1 MIERSRHA
9 GLARGIRGFG
19 IFLLHAAVFVVL
31 AWGSWRKWADPI
43 VDFGRELYVPWQ
55 ITQGKV
61 LYADISSLFGPLS
74 PYVNALWMRMFGVS
88 LMTLAWCN
96 MVIFAVTLAAL
107 YRLIRV
113 CTDRYTATA
122 ATLMALAICGFSQYV
137 EIANYNFVTPY
148 AHESTHGLALSIL
161 TILLVHHALMTR
173 RTVFGAAAGVTFGLS
188 LLTKPELPIAVA
200 AAVFGG
206 LMVFVLIDASA
217 RRFVIVM
224 SLWFSA
230 GSLLAPVLFFEYF
243 RRHMDN
249 VSALKAVTAG
259 WIAASNSAVATNRFY
274 LMGMGLNAP
283 LSNALLMVGMFAAVA
298 GFITLFIVLARG
310 RRNRHS
316 ASAIVM
322 YAACIGLLG
331 VAPLAQGL
339 PIGRA
344 LPLVMLVA
352 VLLTGGALWSDRRNS
367 EQVVRRL
374 GLLMWTG
381 FAFVLLGKI
390 ILFAR
395 IFHYGFYLALPALTV
410 AVILICWT
418 LPEYADR
425 WDGRGT
431 DRQYRV
437 LAAMLLAV
445 SAFPYL
451 ALSSQWYHRKTIV
464 TGSGSDLFYAS
475 ADATPPEGRFVQD
488 AVSDVKL
495 RLRPGDKVAVVPEG
509 VMLNYL
515 LRVQSPLRVLNLMP
529 PEMFTFG
536 ETNVVH
542 SLEVDPP
549 PIIVFVHKQAF
560 EYGYRVFGSS
570 AEYGGPTMDWIRRR
584 YRPVRTFGTDP
595 TTPSG
600 SGIEI
605 FEKKEDDSSAGR

>member
-9 GLARGIRGFG
+9 GFTRGIRGFG
-19 IFLLHAAVFVVL
+19 IFLLHAAVFVAL
-31 AWGSWRKWADPI
+31 AWGSWRKWPDPI

-55 ITQGKV
+55 ITQGKI
-61 LYADISSLFGPLS
+61 LYADIASLFGPLS

-122 ATLMALAICGFSQYV
+122 ATLMALSICGFAQYV

-161 TILLVHHALMTR
+161 TILLVHHAVMTR

-200 AAVFGG
+200 AALCGG
-206 LMVFVLIDASA
+206 LIAFALIDASA
-217 RRFVIVM
+217 RRFVVVT
-224 SLWFSA
+224 SLWLVA
-230 GSLLAPVLFFEYF
+230 GSLLGPVLFFEYF
-243 RRHMDN
+243 RQHMDTG
-249 VSALKAVTAG
+249 SALKAIAAG
-259 WIAASNSAVATNRFY
+259 WIAAANSAVATNRFY
-274 LMGMGLNAP
+274 LAGMGLNAP
-283 LSNALLMVGMFAAVA
+283 RNNALLMVGMFISVA
-298 GFITLFIVLARG
+298 GFITLFILLSRR
-310 RRNRHS
+310 RRNRRSIS
-316 ASAIVM
+316 ALVM
-322 YAACIGLLG
+322 FTACIGLLG

-344 LPLVMLVA
+344 LPLVMLAA
-352 VLLTGGALWSDRRNS
+352 VLLTGGALWKDRRNS
-367 EQVVRRL
+367 DQVGRRL

-390 ILFAR
+390 VLFAR

-410 AVILICWT
+410 VVILICWT
-418 LPEYADR
+418 LPEYAHR
-425 WDGRGT
+425 WDGRGI
-431 DRQYRV
+431 DRDYRL
-437 LAAMLLAV
+437 LAAILLAA

-451 ALSSQWYHRKTIV
+451 ALSHQWYRQKTIV

-475 ADATPPEGRFVQD
+475 ADATLPEGRFVQA
-488 AVSDVKL
+488 AVADVKQ

-536 ETNVVH
+536 ETNVVR
-542 SLEVDPP
+542 SLEADPP

-560 EYGYRVFGSS
+560 EYGYRIFGSS
-570 AEYGGPTMDWIRRR
+570 AEYGGPTMEWIRKR
-584 YRPVRTFGTDP
+584 YRPVRTFGTAP

-600 SGIEI
+600 NGIEI
-605 FEKKEDDSSAGR
+605 FERRKDDEGPGA